1 MINLPLVTISI
12 PIYDCENHIL
22 NCLQSVINQ
31 SYKNLEILLV
41 DDLGNDNSMKLVE
54 NFIEKYPDFNFQI
67 YRNEKNSGLSVV
79 RNVGINHAKGKY
91 IFFLDSDDEITTDC
105 ISKMVE
111 VAETEQVQMVCGNV
125 KTIRLETKEEIE
137 AFKLHIINSKIVGNE
152 TIFESFIEGNF
163 PVPSWNKL
171 ILLDFLK
178 QNKLYFKEG
187 LFAQDSLQSF
197 ETALV
202 LESVYFLK
210 DDTYLYYLHQ
220 DSVIH
225 NRKKKHFD
233 NWITIATEFQNH
245 YQKEKEP
252 KRKKQILGYLI
263 DYKNLTLLM
272 NWKAQKNEELWKYS
286 YDAYKKMNSFSFLD
300 YFSLD
305 FSMDLKKKNFLQNLP
320 TDLGYKI
327 FRKRFGD

>member
-1 MINLPLVTISI
+1 MSTPLVTISI
-12 PIYDCENHIL
+12 PIYNCENHL
-22 NCLQSVINQ
+22 VNCLQSVVNQ
-31 SYKNLEILLV
+31 EYKNIEIQLV
-41 DDLGNDNSMKLVE
+41 DDLGNDNSMRLAEDFVLKH
-54 NFIEKYPDFNFQI
+54 PDFNFKI
-67 YRNEKNSGLSVV
+67 LKNEKNSGLSVV
-79 RNVGINHAKGKY
+79 RNVGIDNAEGRY
-91 IFFLDSDDEITTDC
+91 IFFLDSDDEITPDC

-111 VAETEQVQMVCGNV
+111 IAEREQVEMVCGNV
-125 KTIRLETKEEIE
+125 KTVRLETKEEIS
-137 AFKLHIINSKIVGNE
+137 AFRLLNTKEKITENTE
-152 TIFESFIEGNF
+152 IFESFIQGKF

-202 LESVYFLK
+202 LNSVFLLK
-210 DDTYLYYLHQ
+210 DDTYIYYLHQ

-233 NWITIATEFQNH
+233 NWITIATEFEKH
-245 YQKEKEP
+245 YQKEQNS

-263 DYKNLTLLM
+263 DYKDLTLLM

-286 YDAYKKMNSFSFLD
+286 YDAYKKMASFSVSDYLD
-300 YFSLD
+300 SAFP
-305 FSMDLKKKNFLQNLP
+305 FELKKKNFLQNLP
-320 TDLGYKI
+320 TNLGYKI
-327 FRKRFGD
+327 FRKRFGN